1 MFTNTLKW
9 EHKWTQIFVIICTLI
24 CANLWPLFPIFAKK
38 YLTTAQLFAM
48 GSISGIIYKNK
59 EATEDQILS
68 MLSTMS
74 GWNPD
79 YTGHKVHENTA
90 MGVHEL
96 YSMEYS
102 HLERMPWE
110 DERYVF
116 VYDGRFD
123 DLGIEGW
130 GLGIGE
136 EGLGSGEHGT
146 RGESSAEAK
155 EVAVGNGPACTK
167 VSAAAADKIQKNY
180 EKNIIAYL
188 RKNIEQEKPG
198 FKGDFAVA
206 VWDKQEKK
214 LIAVR
219 DQLGTRPYFYTETD
233 EFFAFATEMK
243 ALLSLPEVKKE
254 ADERWIAD
262 SISTVKSEKWRTPYK
277 NIYRLLPAHKLEFDG
292 KKTKLEKYWDLEIN
306 PEWGKLDEETA
317 VKIFREKI
325 GQAVSRR
332 VKYAKSV
339 GSELSGGLDSS
350 GVTALAY
357 EQMKDTDKGFYAL
370 SHGFSDHNLGK
381 HFPYNDERE
390 FSQALVE
397 FAGIK
402 EHIFCTAEGYG
413 VIDSLQ
419 KTLIIQ
425 SGPTQ
430 QGYNIYADSLYDEA
444 QERNV
449 RVLLSGFGGDEG
461 VTSKS
466 GGYMQE
472 LAKLKEWKK
481 LKAYIQNTTGKKKPG
496 PLKAGAKYFFFRY
509 LPRLYER
516 LKSSFGRGDWRIPKW
531 KALALDR
538 DFSERMK
545 IKERYYDMVGFP
557 DDPDVRAR
565 QYKRIMHNHVSQRF
579 EYSCLAA
586 LHRRL
591 EYAYPLWDIDL
602 LEFYY
607 SLPSHLKIKNKV
619 RRYIYREAMKGL
631 LPEKIRLRNDKTGA
645 TVPTVQ
651 QRFIQDY
658 DNISKAIEEGR
669 KNEIPYFDY
678 KKLKEWQERIRNR
691 GFKDKVPAN
700 PGAFFNGLQVILWE
714 SEDWGG

>member
-1 MFTNTLKW
+1 
-9 EHKWTQIFVIICTLI
+9 
-24 CANLWPLFPIFAKK
+24 
-38 YLTTAQLFAM
+38 M
-48 GSISGIIYKNK
+48 GSICGVIYKNK
-59 EATEDQILS
+59 RAGEKQINT
-68 MLSTMS
+68 MLSSMA

-90 MGVHEL
+90 MGAHVL

-110 DERYVF
+110 DERYVY

-123 DLGIEGW
+123 ELGIGDWGVGIGEW
-130 GLGIGE
+130 GLESRESGIRGSGIGE
-136 EGLGSGEHGT
+136 EGADESDESDEGSGM
-146 RGESSAEAK
+146 RD
-155 EVAVGNGPACTK
+155 K
-167 VSAAAADKIQKNY
+167 VHKKYQ
-180 EKNIIAYL
+180 KNIIEYL

-219 DQLGTRPYFYTETD
+219 DHLGTRPFFYTETD
-233 EFFAFATEMK
+233 DFFAFATEMK
-243 ALLSLPEVKKE
+243 ALFTLPGVEQE
-254 ADERWIAD
+254 ADEQWVAD

-277 NIYRLLPAHKLEFDG
+277 NIYRLLPAHKLIFEG
-292 KKTKLEKYWDLEIN
+292 NETKLAKYWDLEVN
-306 PEWGKLDEETA
+306 PEWEKLDEEEA
-317 VKIFREKI
+317 IRIFREKI
-325 GQAVSRR
+325 SQAVSRR
-332 VKYAKSV
+332 VKYAKSL

-357 EQMKDTDKGFYAL
+357 HQVKDKNREFYAL
-370 SHGFSDHNLGK
+370 SHGFSESNLGK
-381 HFPYNDERE
+381 YFPYNDERE
-390 FSQALVE
+390 FSLALVE

-402 EHIFCTAEGYG
+402 DHIFCTAEGYG
-413 VIDSLQ
+413 VIDTLV
-419 KTLIIQ
+419 KTQDIQ

-444 QERNV
+444 QKRDV
-449 RVLLSGFGGDEG
+449 RVILSGFGGDEG

-472 LAKLKEWKK
+472 LARLKEWRK
-481 LKAYIQNTTGKKKPG
+481 LKDYIQNTTGKKKLG
-496 PLKAGAKYFFFRY
+496 PLKARPKYFIFRY
-509 LPRLYER
+509 LPDLYEK
-516 LKSSFGRGDWRIPKW
+516 LKSRFGRGDWRVPKW
-531 KALALDR
+531 KALALDP
-538 DFSERMK
+538 DFAERLK
-545 IKERYYDMVGFP
+545 IKKRYYDMVGFP
-557 DDPDVRAR
+557 EDPDVRAR

-579 EYSCLAA
+579 EYSYLAA
-586 LHRRL
+586 LYRRM

-607 SLPSHLKIKNKV
+607 SLPSHLKIKHRV
-619 RRYIYREAMKGL
+619 QRYIYREAMKGI

-658 DNISKAIEEGR
+658 ENISKLIEEGK
-669 KNEIPYFDY
+669 KNKIPYFDY
-678 KKLKEWQERIRNR
+678 EKLKEWQERIRHR
-691 GFKDKVPAN
+691 GFKDKVPSN

-714 SEDWGG
+714 IGDGR